1 MTVIIDASAL
11 SAYLLNEEG
20 REPGSKIRQLLI
32 DGVVATELVFT
43 ESSNAI
49 LTALRRRRIDEE
61 EARNAMEVLVSL
73 YDTNVKVVKQETSLL
88 REAFD
93 EAKKEEKSAI
103 AVYDFIYL
111 VLAKRLHGQLASRDP
126 KQMEIAKKLGIKIV
140 AL

>member
-20 REPGSKIRQLLI
+20 SEPGSKIRQLLI

-49 LTALRRRRIDEE
+49 LTALRRRRINEE
-61 EARNAMEVLVSL
+61 EATTAMEVLLSL

-93 EAKKEEKSAI
+93 EAKRQENNAI
-103 AVYDFIYL
+103 YDFIYL
-111 VLAKRLHGQLASRDP
+111 ALAKRLRGQLASRDP
-126 KQMEIAKKLGIKIV
+126 KQIETAKRLGIKIV